1 MKKAP
6 FVVLIGANM
15 PSVLSEISFVS
26 NPSDEKLLR
35 KPDQRQRIADGL
47 YRGITTY
54 LDNLNSLSINKQK
67 LVSENHVSGSH
78 LEPTSVETNGNPK

>member
-1 MKKAP
+1 VKKAP

-26 NPSDEKLLR
+26 NPNDERLLR

-47 YRGITTY
+47 YRGISAY
-54 LDNLNSLSINKQK
+54 LENLNSLVSNKQK
-67 LVSENHVSGSH
+67 LVSDNHPSGGS
-78 LEPTSVETNGNPK
+78 SKQDQ